1 MHLAHIFIYVRA
13 SNVLRIAV
21 LKWRR
26 EMSDNRMQW
35 WVILKSPLYT
45 YCTVCGHSFV
55 HGVSKGCYAYVL
67 ETAIVCMDHIG
78 YVYTYLHGAQRTVKA
93 DRKQVPSVYHTTIY
107 SANKSQIWEESLL
120 LHSLKRLREREAL
133 NQNRTTRLS
142 RSPDCFSPKREKQ
155 NQRTDE
161 ISVYTVS
168 YYGKLQL
175 TVTQTGMAPLRAEER
190 FMCVHVWCVH
200 VLMTV

>member
-1 MHLAHIFIYVRA
+1 MYTHTYTALNER
-13 SNVLRIAV
+13 SGQTESR
-21 LKWRR
+21 
-26 EMSDNRMQW
+26 
-35 WVILKSPLYT
+35 SPLCIT
-45 YCTVCGHSFV
+45 PLF
-55 HGVSKGCYAYVL
+55 
-67 ETAIVCMDHIG
+67 IV
-78 YVYTYLHGAQRTVKA
+78 RTNP
-93 DRKQVPSVYHTTIY
+93 RYERNP
-107 SANKSQIWEESLL
+107 LL

-175 TVTQTGMAPLRAEER
+175 TVTQTGMAPLRGKIHVCSR
-190 FMCVHVWCVH
+190 VMCACINDSVVA
-200 VLMTV
+200 LTVDTV